1 MKKSPYSTLSEINV
15 TNLVDVTLVILI
27 IFMITAPLLRRGFEI
42 SLPKAEAENI
52 QSREHIMVSLVKTGE
67 LYINSGFVNSDQF
80 DSKLTR
86 LYQDSGKPPVLL
98 QADREI
104 PYGQVIALM
113 DRIKKA
119 GINQIGMLVEP
130 GKEP

>member
-1 MKKSPYSTLSEINV
+1 MRKSRYTTLSEINV

-52 QSREHIMVSLVKTGE
+52 QSKDHIMVSFVKTGE
-67 LYINSGFVNSDQF
+67 LYINSGFVDGAAF
-80 DSKLTR
+80 DAELTR
-86 LYQDSGKPPVLL
+86 LYQASGKPPVLL

-104 PYGQVIALM
+104 PYGQVITLM

-119 GINQIGMLVEP
+119 GITQIGMVVEP

>member
-1 MKKSPYSTLSEINV
+1 MKKSSYRTLSEINV

-27 IFMITAPLLRRGFEI
+27 IFMITAPLLQRGFEI
-42 SLPKAEAENI
+42 SLPRAEAENI

-67 LYINSGFVNSDQF
+67 LYINSNMVKSELF
-80 DSKLTR
+80 DSELAR
-86 LYQDSGKPPVLL
+86 LYQNSGKPPVLL

-104 PYGQVIALM
+104 PYGQVIGLM
-113 DRIKKA
+113 DRIKNA
-119 GINQIGMLVEP
+119 GINQIGMVVEP

>member
-1 MKKSPYSTLSEINV
+1 MKKSSYRSLSEINV

-67 LYINSGFVNSDQF
+67 LYINSNRVKSELF
-80 DSKLTR
+80 DTELAR
-86 LYQDSGKPPVLL
+86 LYQTSGKPPVLL

-104 PYGQVIALM
+104 PYGRVIGLM

-119 GINQIGMLVEP
+119 GIDKIGMVVEP